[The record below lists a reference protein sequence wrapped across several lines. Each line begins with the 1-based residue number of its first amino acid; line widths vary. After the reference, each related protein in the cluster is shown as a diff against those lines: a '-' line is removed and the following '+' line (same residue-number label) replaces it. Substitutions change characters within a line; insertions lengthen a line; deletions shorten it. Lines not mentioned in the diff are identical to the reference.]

1 MVETKTNQ
9 VKGSIFKEIKY
20 LYFIRFIVLMISLI
34 TFQNFVSAQ
43 KLNLELKFSS
53 NQRCFLES
61 SATVADID
69 NNGTDEAV
77 IAAQEELIAVGKT
90 GNSIWRWKA
99 KGRFMTYP
107 AILKRAGNVALIY
120 AADYGGKLNCL
131 DGNGKVVWQADLNA
145 GSEWSASVVADLD
158 GNGTYE
164 VIQTDIKGTVWV
176 FDALT
181 GSVLKKTSIV
191 GIPVSP
197 AVGDLNGDG
206 KSEIAVATNDGTITV
221 LGNDLTE
228 RWKYKTGGFSESWST
243 SAPVLFSASDGKNYL
258 VAASS
263 TGDIYCFDAQGK
275 PAWHYPTN
283 VPVSSS
289 ISAGDFDQ
297 DGQSD
302 IFIITQT
309 GLVYRFDEKGNVIW
323 KIDMQGRGLASG
335 AIADINNDGKLEYI
349 LSTQTGHFLVLN
361 QSGDVVFDYQLPSRS
376 INVTPSIGS
385 ITGNPDKLDLFLT
398 GGESGQTYCF
408 ESPATKKS
416 VIQWSNY
423 RGNAQNTGSWFGLTK
438 SDELRMVPQN
448 LAWNKLLNGDRIQFN
463 ISNPKPGSKPL
474 KAAAI
479 CISPDGAKNNAI
491 ANIYGKEGQ
500 LLLPVDFTLPGNYQ
514 FSWSLTNSD
523 GKELLSGSREIS
535 VQAFENDRAL
545 AKHSVSE
552 LNSAADQV
560 EPVLPLSAIALRN
573 EADQIQAKVNAISA
587 QQEMVAVSNAS
598 AVQTTIKNTA
608 KLNDQAKRAI
618 LISDLIGKAA
628 KLGTGT
634 SLIAFEGSK
643 WENRNVDKQL
653 PAKVENPVL
662 ISHAAVPG
670 EHQPV
675 PLMLFNVTDHLLN
688 VRIVSE
694 NPDKEIKVT
703 AMRSINTST
712 SLGEESWDALPVIDE
727 SGVISIPSLS
737 SREVWLDIDIN
748 QAKPGKHDID
758 VTLQA
763 LNGAGILDAPT
774 NPHAVPAP
782 ETKVKI
788 SLNVLPF
795 QMAPS
800 GEFRL
805 CTWSPSSGPE
815 LEGLLAHGNN
825 IFLLPQPILKF
836 NSENQVTG
844 IDYTALDQV
853 TAQFKGKDIFFLIS
867 GQPAIKDEFA
877 SEGYKKQ
884 FSFYLKDLVSH
895 LATNGIGT
903 DRFAMYPIDE
913 PGGAGW
919 NAINTLVKI
928 GEMAA
933 AINPDVMLYEDGGGE
948 LPMFQ
953 AMSKYVDIWS
963 PSIDWIGD
971 QNQVM
976 DIMRTKGKLWSYNCS
991 YASSRPVGP
1000 NIKNINIT
1008 YEYRIAALM
1017 ALRNGSSGIGFWCY
1031 NSVSEN
1037 PWSRIKLEYNLVYP
1051 GTNQSIT
1058 SRRWEAVREGIED
1071 YRILAALQAYLKPE
1085 AKTDE
1090 TIRQKID
1097 HLINVSLPNLVDPGY
1112 QAMKLGQSREVFDL
1126 VCSDAKM
1133 DEFRT
1138 EMILCI
1144 QSITDANTK
1153 NWAEKLGFEKGK
1165 KVLLLHIDDAGMC
1178 PEANVATQN
1187 YLEKGDLTSAAV
1199 MMPCINAKA
1208 MIEWAKSHPKTD
1220 IGMHLT
1226 LTAEWQDYR
1235 WGSVADPK
1243 KVASLIDPDGKFYH
1257 EVPDVVMHASAKDV
1271 ETEIRAQ
1278 IDKSIALGHQP
1289 THIDTHMGTLYGCVD
1304 YINVFMKV
1312 AQEYHLPAN
1321 IIDVSDPQVAE
1332 QFRKA
1337 GYPITDE
1344 VIRSVAKYNLPKLDN
1359 FTSVGEGATY
1369 EEKRDNFFK
1378 LVKSLNS
1385 GLTEIIFHPATLSDN
1400 LKSITGTWQQ
1410 RVWEGELF
1418 SDPVVKQFFIDEGI
1432 VITNWIEIMKRFD
1445 GKK

>member
-1 MVETKTNQ
+1 MAHKIKQT
-9 VKGSIFKEIKY
+9 KGSIFKEVKH
-20 LYFIRFIVLMISLI
+20 LYIIRFIVLMIGLI
-34 TFQNFVSAQ
+34 AFQNLVSAQ
-43 KLNLELKFSS
+43 KLNLELKFTG
-53 NQRCFLES
+53 NMKCFLES

-69 NNGTDEAV
+69 NNGSDEAI
-77 IAAQEELIAVGKT
+77 IASQEEIIAVGKT
-90 GNSIWRWKA
+90 GNNIWRWKTR
-99 KGRFMTYP
+99 GRFMTYP
-107 AILKRAGNVALIY
+107 AILKRTGNVALIY
-120 AADYGGKLNCL
+120 AADNSGQLTCISGAGKI
-131 DGNGKVVWQADLNA
+131 VWQADLNA

-158 GNGTYE
+158 GNGSYE
-164 VIQTDIKGTVWV
+164 VIQTDTKGTVWV
-176 FDALT
+176 FEALT
-181 GSVLKKTSIV
+181 GNVLKKTSV
-191 GIPVSP
+191 GGQPVSP
-197 AVGDLNGDG
+197 SVGDLNGDG
-206 KSEIAVATNDGTITV
+206 KSEIAIATNDGTITV
-221 LGNDLTE
+221 LGNDLAE
-228 RWKYKTGGFSESWST
+228 LWKYKIGGFSESWST
-243 SAPVLFSASDGKNYL
+243 SSPVMFSASDGKNYL
-258 VAASS
+258 IAASS
-263 TGDIYCFDAQGK
+263 TGDIFCFDAQGK
-275 PAWHYPTN
+275 PAWQYPTN

-289 ISAGDFDQ
+289 ISVGDFNQ

-309 GLVYRFDEKGNVIW
+309 GLVYRFDENGNVVW

-349 LSTQTGHFLVLN
+349 FSTQTGHFMVLN
-361 QSGDVVFDYQLPSRS
+361 QSGDVIFDYQLPSRS

-448 LAWNKLLNGDRIQFN
+448 LAWNKLLIGERVQFK
-463 ISNPKPGSKPL
+463 ISNPKPSANPL
-474 KAAAI
+474 KAVAI
-479 CISPDGAKNNAI
+479 CISTDGSKHNAI
-491 ANIYGKEGQ
+491 ANIYGNEGE

-514 FSWSLTNSD
+514 FNWSLTSSED
-523 GKELLSGSREIS
+523 KELLSGSREIS

-545 AKHSVSE
+545 AKHSVNE
-552 LNSAADQV
+552 LNVAADQV
-560 EPVLPLSAIALRN
+560 EPVLPLSAFALRN
-573 EADQIQAKVNAISA
+573 EADQIQSKSNAIST

-608 KLNDQAKRAI
+608 KLNDQAKRALQVSN
-618 LISDLIGKAA
+618 LIEKAA
-628 KLGTGT
+628 KLGAGT

-653 PAKVENPVL
+653 PSRVENPVL

-688 VRIVSE
+688 VRIVIE
-694 NPDKEIKVT
+694 NPDIEIKVT
-703 AMRSINTST
+703 AMHAINTST
-712 SLGEESWDALPVIDE
+712 SLGEETWDALPVIDE

-737 SREVWLDIDIN
+737 SREVWLDIQID
-748 QAKPGKHDID
+748 QAKQGKHDIGI
-758 VTLQA
+758 TLQA
-763 LNGAGILDAPT
+763 LNGAGVLDAPT

-788 SLNVLPF
+788 SLDILPF
-795 QMAPS
+795 KLAPS
-800 GEFRL
+800 GDFRL

-815 LEGLLAHGNN
+815 VEGLLAHGNN
-825 IFLLPQPILKF
+825 VFLLPQPILKF
-836 NSENQVTG
+836 NAENQLSG
-844 IDYTALDQV
+844 LDYTAFDQV

-877 SEGYKKQ
+877 TEGYKKQ
-884 FSFYLKDLVSH
+884 YSVFLKDLVSH
-895 LATNGIGT
+895 LAANGIGT

-919 NAINTLVKI
+919 NSVNKLVKF

-933 AINPDVMLYEDGGGE
+933 AVNPEVMLYQDGGGE
-948 LPMFQ
+948 LPMFE
-953 AMSKYVDIWS
+953 AMSKYLDIWS

-971 QNQVM
+971 HNPVM
-976 DIMRTKGKLWSYNCS
+976 NIMRTTGKALWSYNCS

-1000 NIKNINIT
+1000 NIKNINII

-1017 ALRNGSSGIGFWCY
+1017 ALRNGSNGIGFWCY

-1037 PWSRIKLEYNLVYP
+1037 PWSRMKLEYNLVYP

-1071 YRILAALQAYLKPE
+1071 YRMVAALKTYLKPE

-1090 TIRQKID
+1090 TIRKKID

-1133 DEFRT
+1133 DEFRN
-1138 EMILCI
+1138 EMISCI
-1144 QSITDANTK
+1144 QSITEANK
-1153 NWAEKLGFEKGK
+1153 KSWAEKLGFEKGK

-1178 PEANVATQN
+1178 PEANASTQN
-1187 YLEKGDLTSAAV
+1187 YLGKGDLTSAAV
-1199 MMPCINAKA
+1199 MMPCVNAES
-1208 MIEWAKSHPKTD
+1208 MIEWAISHPKAD
-1220 IGMHLT
+1220 IGIHLT
-1226 LTAEWQDYR
+1226 LTSEWQNYR

-1257 EVPDVVMHASAKDV
+1257 EVPEVVMHASAKDV

-1278 IDKSIALGHQP
+1278 IDKSIDLGHQP
-1289 THIDTHMGTLYGCVD
+1289 THIDTHMGSLYGCVD

-1312 AQEYHLPAN
+1312 AQEYHIPAN
-1321 IIDVSDPQVAE
+1321 IIDVSDPTVAE
-1332 QFRKA
+1332 QFRQA

-1344 VIRSVAKYNLPKLDN
+1344 VIRSVGEYNLPKLDN
-1359 FTSVGEGATY
+1359 FTSVPEGDTY
-1369 EEKRDNFFK
+1369 EEKRANFFK

-1385 GLTEIIFHPATLSDN
+1385 GLTEIIFHPATLSEN
-1400 LKSITGTWQQ
+1400 LKSITGTWRQ

-1418 SDPVVKQFFIDEGI
+1418 SDPVVKQFFKEEGI
-1432 VITNWIEIMKRFD
+1432 VITDWIEIMKRFD